1 MKTKIYLFVLL
12 ISLLLGFNA
21 TTMKADTIDVYLTVP
36 DHTENFCQDIN
47 AFDTFIIHKNQYF
60 GTTMWYINGIPAG
73 SGDSFVYTPVSVG
86 SFLISSTWNY
96 NEYGV
101 HLNLYSG
108 APAPATFTASGPIN
122 ASGDTIWMC
131 GGSVTVNANASGD
144 ESYTWY
150 GPAGFTPTSSG
161 NPISLSI
168 PGAYSFVRT
177 NPCDTTTNSFVLIQS
192 ASTAPNLGG
201 LVAKCNDGSATLIDA
216 GPGYTSYH
224 WNTGET
230 TQSISVNTTGTYT
243 VTVTSPCI
251 GTATASKVVDYETY
265 SLPVVSATD
274 TNFCYGIV
282 VPITL
287 NATYDTYQWQDGI
300 TSTSTFPATETGQYF
315 CIVTQ
320 GACTAT
326 SNFFDLTFFHP
337 YEYTVL
343 CIATVDP
350 IQAHN
355 RVVLE
360 NTQNV
365 RTDHYNIYRE
375 NGSYLLLGT
384 VQADNSPSLQFV
396 DMTSVPAQQAY
407 RYKVSAV
414 DTCGN
419 ESSLSIY
426 HSTLKINSNPGT
438 GGGVDLTVAEHY
450 LVENMSFT
458 PSYYYIYIDSVNNG
472 SLHLMD
478 SIPGYLNAYTVV
490 QPHAGATYLFGIKPP
505 WAGCNGTKSVGNGVA
520 LSNKSA
526 IISHAWLQSL
536 DHIAIGPNPSE
547 GVFTVSGL
555 NAQHA
560 EITVTDISGRK
571 LLTTNATTFDVGQYG
586 AGIYFISI
594 ATTAGSTQKKVE
606 VIR

>member
-1 MKTKIYLFVLL
+1 MVT
-12 ISLLLGFNA
+12 
-21 TTMKADTIDVYLTVP
+21 
-36 DHTENFCQDIN
+36 
-47 AFDTFIIHKNQYF
+47 
-60 GTTMWYINGIPAG
+60 GTPMWYINGTPYALADSITFTPA
-73 SGDSFVYTPVSVG
+73 SIDNFD
-86 SFLISSTWNY
+86 ISSVY
-96 NEYGV
+96 NGITFAV
-101 HLNLYSG
+101 LLQLYSG
-108 APAPATFTASGPIN
+108 APAPATFTVSGGVIN
-122 ASGDTIWMC
+122 ATGDTISTC
-131 GGSVTVNANASGD
+131 GGSVTVTAHATGG
-144 ESYTWY
+144 ESFTWY
-150 GPAGFTPTSSG
+150 GPIGFTPNTTD

-168 PGAYSFVRT
+168 PGAYSFVRS

-192 ASTAPNLGG
+192 AGTSPNLGSP
-201 LVAKCNDGSATLIDA
+201 VTHCNDGSATLIDA

-224 WNTGET
+224 WNTGVT

-265 SLPVVSATD
+265 PLPIVYPLNAVD
-274 TNFCYGIV
+274 TADTAAPHVCYGITV
-282 VPITL
+282 NLTL
-287 NATYDTYQWQDGI
+287 NTIYDTYLWQDEI

-315 CIVTQ
+315 CTVTQ

-326 SNFFDLTFFHP
+326 SNFFDLTFLHP
-337 YEYTVL
+337 YENTVL

-355 RVVLE
+355 KVVFE

-365 RTDHYNIYRE
+365 RTDHYNVYRE

-450 LVENMSFT
+450 QVENMSFT
-458 PSYYYIYIDSVNNG
+458 PTYYYIYIDSVNNG

-490 QPHAGATYLFGIKPP
+490 QPHAGATYLFGIKSPTI
-505 WAGCNGTKSVGNGVA
+505 GCNGTKSVNNDVA

-526 IISHAWLQSL
+526 VISEVWLKSL
-536 DHIAIGPNPSE
+536 EHITIGPNPSK
-547 GVFTVSGL
+547 GKFTISGL
-555 NAQHA
+555 DVNQA
-560 EITVTDISGRK
+560 EIIVTDISGRK
-571 LLTTNATTFDVGQYG
+571 LLTTNAKTFDVGEYG

-594 ATTAGSTQKKVE
+594 ITTVGSIQKKVE
-606 VIR
+606 VIK